1 MHWICFGICWAM
13 GAKGTGDWGPPGGVV
28 EQKSRQSVAC
38 IEFHWFMFHM
48 SRLWG
53 RDSLKAGA
61 WHNRGMSTGW
71 AAGWRSK
78 SSGRVTMQW
87 LHLLSIYVCT
97 IYTHTPLPRNF
108 RDVKGMPLLLFKKY
122 FLQSFRASREK
133 MVGRMGGGYMINFWL
148 KAPMPAHDRF
158 SSPYTLMCV

>member
-13 GAKGTGDWGPPGGVV
+13 GAKGTGGLGTGDWGPPGGVV

-87 LHLLSIYVCT
+87 LHLLSIYVQ
-97 IYTHTPLPRNF
+97 YTHTPPSPAISVMWKACLCCCSKNIF
-108 RDVKGMPLLLFKKY
+108 
-122 FLQSFRASREK
+122 SRVSELHEK
-133 MVGRMGGGYMINFWL
+133 RWSGGWVEVIW
-148 KAPMPAHDRF
+148 
-158 SSPYTLMCV
+158 